1 MSFTVFFLYIHFFQG
16 PNDFIM
22 DSYAIGKGSFGFVR
36 LGKNKKN
43 SLTYAIK
50 QTRKIDVCKKKGM
63 KFVLR
68 ERASLK
74 SIDNPFIIKLC
85 GSFQGNVFKIK
96 Y

>member
-1 MSFTVFFLYIHFFQG
+1 
-16 PNDFIM
+16 M

-68 ERASLK
+68 ERSSLK

-85 GSFQGNVFKIK
+85 GSFQGNVSKSNMLRM
-96 Y
+96 